1 MLQNITNDLLY
12 VLSILES
19 IGKLEKYTKQY
30 EDPEV
35 FFDAEDQMP
44 FNASLSLLVNIGE
57 ASGKISKE
65 LKEKNTDIPWRILKD
80 FRNRVAHD
88 YMNLDIFIVFDV
100 IKSKLPQIKEKFEKI
115 IKIELLNTNFSKEEY
130 EACIGNRYYKHVN
143 FNKINI
149 SLQTFK

>member
-19 IGKLEKYTKQY
+19 IGKLQKYSNDY
-30 EDPEV
+30 DDPEI
-35 FFDAEDQMP
+35 FFDANDQMP

-65 LKEKNTDIPWRILKD
+65 LKDKNLDIPWKILKD

-88 YMNLDIFIVFDV
+88 YVNLDIFIVFDV
-100 IKSKLPQIKEKFEKI
+100 IKNRLPGIKENFEKI
-115 IKIELLNTNFSKEEY
+115 ISIELLNKNFAKEEY
-130 EACIGNRYYKHVN
+130 EACIGNRYYKHVD
-143 FNKINI
+143 FEKINSEI
-149 SLQTFK
+149 TFKP